1 VSKVLAITGVY
12 RIVYQEV
19 DKVIYAV
26 EAGETPMLP
35 KLIIDITAIRDQNFF
50 SNPYAK
56 AKAIAAYGMAE
67 KVAEINTQACF
78 IEKESE
84 KYVPLVAAAHEVA
97 QAAARLA
104 EEAREIEKYNDSLL
118 RKPHAKDGRLKIKT
132 ELMMQPIFEQESFGQ
147 N

>member
-1 VSKVLAITGVY
+1 MKLGKLPI
-12 RIVYQEV
+12 
-19 DKVIYAV
+19 
-26 EAGETPMLP
+26 LP
-35 KLIIDITAIRDQNFF
+35 KLIIDISTIRDQTFF
-50 SNPYAK
+50 NNPYAK

-84 KYVPLVAAAHEVA
+84 KYIPLVASAHEVA

-118 RKPHAKDGRLKIKT
+118 RKPHAKDGKLKTKT

-147 N
+147 S